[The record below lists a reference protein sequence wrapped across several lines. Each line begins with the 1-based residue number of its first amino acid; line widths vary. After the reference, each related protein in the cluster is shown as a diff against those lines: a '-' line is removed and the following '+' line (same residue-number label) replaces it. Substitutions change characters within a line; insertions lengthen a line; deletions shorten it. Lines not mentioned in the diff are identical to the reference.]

1 MAAFGEE
8 IDSNLTWVLN
18 QNGSQVS
25 GTYVEVIT
33 YSDLG
38 DPPGTTYSG
47 TLLNGTI
54 TGDTLNIQSD
64 GGNMFAGKIS
74 GATITGTGGDHLFQG
89 PFTLHKK

>member
-8 IDSNLTWVLN
+8 IDSNLTWVLT
-18 QNGSQVS
+18 QNGNKVS

-47 TLLNGTI
+47 TLLDGTI
-54 TGDTLNIQSD
+54 TGNSLTIQSD
-64 GGNMFAGKIS
+64 GGNVFTGTIS
-74 GATITGTGGDHLFQG
+74 GTTITGSGGDHLFEG

>member
-8 IDSNLTWVLN
+8 IDSNLTWVLT
-18 QNGSQVS
+18 QNGNTVS

-47 TLLNGTI
+47 TLFDGTI
-54 TGDTLNIQSD
+54 TGDSLTIQSD
-64 GGNMFAGKIS
+64 GGNVFTGKIT
-74 GATITGTGGDHLFQG
+74 GATIEGTGGDRLFVG